1 MKPLISLQLWSVQD
15 ACQENFEEVLT
26 KVKEYGYDGV
36 EFAGYYGCSAE
47 EIKKTL
53 AELYDPDKMPAD
65 LRTAHKDLDGV
76 VGLCYRQRIFESDE
90 ERLEYLF
97 KLYEIMTITQKELI

>member
-36 EFAGYYGCSAE
+36 EFAGYYDYSAE
-47 EIKKTL
+47 ELKKIL
-53 AELYDPDKMPAD
+53 AELP
-65 LRTAHKDLDGV
+65 L
-76 VGLCYRQRIFESDE
+76 
-90 ERLEYLF
+90 
-97 KLYEIMTITQKELI
+97 